1 MFCFSFFFFFKQ
13 PGISSTKVG
22 LFKISKELQF
32 RICNHGQATCKFL
45 HSKKGRTQVLS
56 FENWKLYWFSERSQS
71 TLRGGCR
78 ATGYGNQRWPKKV
91 VPFWKLRLRE
101 HIHLSDIY
109 CVLFVPGF
117 ALGGA
122 RTNEINNTG
131 LLTSKNSII
140 NGKKNFFLVSTLCQV
155 GFPGGAGSKEPTC
168 QCRRGKR
175 QEFNPGS
182 RRSPGEGHGN
192 PLQYSCLENRMERG
206 AWWAT
211 VHSVAKSQTQLKRL
225 STQAH
230 MCAKHWD
237 ECFAYSISFNIS
249 NKPMP

>member
-1 MFCFSFFFFFKQ
+1 MTEQLTLQLRAPKKLDYSPSCLSYCCVLFFFFFFFKQ

-45 HSKKGRTQVLS
+45 HGKKGRTQVLS

-71 TLRGGCR
+71 TLGWGWGR

-140 NGKKNFFLVSTLCQV
+140 NRKKNIFFSIYSVSNGL
-155 GFPGGAGSKEPTC
+155 P
-168 QCRRGKR
+168 RWR
-175 QEFNPGS
+175 
-182 RRSPGEGHGN
+182 
-192 PLQYSCLENRMERG
+192 
-206 AWWAT
+206 W
-211 VHSVAKSQTQLKRL
+211 
-225 STQAH
+225 
-230 MCAKHWD
+230 
-237 ECFAYSISFNIS
+237 
-249 NKPMP
+249 